1 MFLVMLCSKMIM
13 PDKNCYEANA
23 SSGTYRYVKRSIDII
38 GSLLVLIAFSPVFLI
53 LLVLIKSKDGGP
65 AFFAQERIGKNGR
78 LFKMYKFLSMKM
90 DFY

>member
-1 MFLVMLCSKMIM
+1 M
-13 PDKNCYEANA
+13 
-23 SSGTYRYVKRSIDII
+23 
-38 GSLLVLIAFSPVFLI
+38 
-53 LLVLIKSKDGGP
+53 IKSKDGGP